1 MGLIGNYLRLASMSK
16 EIGEKNDVGAN
27 LANAQA
33 RMNAANAA
41 IIANTAAMNAQA
53 AQQATAQQAAAQAAS
68 NN

>member
-16 EIGEKNDVGAN
+16 EMEEKNDVGARM
-27 LANAQA
+27 ADAQA

-53 AQQATAQQAAAQAAS
+53 AQQASS
-68 NN
+68 ND

>member
-53 AQQATAQQAAAQAAS
+53 TAQQAAAQAAS

>member
-16 EIGEKNDVGAN
+16 EMEEKNDVGAR
-27 LANAQA
+27 LASAQE

-53 AQQATAQQAAAQAAS
+53 AQQSS
-68 NN
+68 ND